1 MPVSVGKAACLQS
14 NDDRNINRSDT
25 GKIRKERKNMTNVDE
40 IIDKFAKC
48 HDNKVAIAF
57 TKSIGELLK
66 LNGVTAHYTEYNSDV
81 MTEDEISKRYGIVFD
96 SLDFT
101 EHDKVFKDEI
111 RELKKHIEKLKSIRM
126 RCRESARDSFDR
138 GNYGAL
144 CVVGV
149 DELKENNSTAELPF
163 DAIEVANFLINEK
176 YEYRNIECRKYEIED
191 LEQIAEHLLVYCK
204 HNKEE

>member
-1 MPVSVGKAACLQS
+1 
-14 NDDRNINRSDT
+14 
-25 GKIRKERKNMTNVDE
+25 MTNVDE

-81 MTEDEISKRYGIVFD
+81 MTEDEISKKYGIVFD

-101 EHDKVFKDEI
+101 EHDKGFKDEI
-111 RELKKHIEKLKSIRM
+111 NSLEESIK
-126 RCRESARDSFDR
+126 ERDSYIKQLEHDF
-138 GNYGAL
+138 
-144 CVVGV
+144 
-149 DELKENNSTAELPF
+149 DELKENNATVELPF
-163 DAIEVANFLINEK
+163 DAIEVVYFLINE
-176 YEYRNIECRKYEIED
+176 ECKCEIPFTGRKTKRRKYDIED

>member
-1 MPVSVGKAACLQS
+1 MA
-14 NDDRNINRSDT
+14 
-25 GKIRKERKNMTNVDE
+25 NVDE
-40 IIDKFAKC
+40 IIDKIAKC

-176 YEYRNIECRKYEIED
+176 YEYRNIECRKYDIED

>member
-1 MPVSVGKAACLQS
+1 MS
-14 NDDRNINRSDT
+14 
-25 GKIRKERKNMTNVDE
+25 NVDE

-81 MTEDEISKRYGIVFD
+81 MAEDEISKQYGIVFD

-101 EHDKVFKDEI
+101 EHDKGFKDEI
-111 RELKKHIEKLKSIRM
+111 KRLKESIKK
-126 RCRESARDSFDR
+126 RDSYINQLKHDI
-138 GNYGAL
+138 
-144 CVVGV
+144 
-149 DELKENNSTAELPF
+149 DELKENNETVELPF
-163 DAIEVANFLINEK
+163 DAIEVANFLINEE
-176 YEYRNIECRKYEIED
+176 YECNIPFVGGKTKHRKYEIED

-204 HNKEE
+204 HNKEV

>member
-14 NDDRNINRSDT
+14 NDDRTINRSDT

-81 MTEDEISKRYGIVFD
+81 MAEDEISKQYGIVFD

-101 EHDKVFKDEI
+101 EHDKRFNDEI
-111 RELKKHIEKLKSIRM
+111 NRLKERIKE
-126 RCRESARDSFDR
+126 RDSYIKQLEHDF
-138 GNYGAL
+138 
-144 CVVGV
+144 
-149 DELKENNSTAELPF
+149 DELKERNETVELPF

-176 YEYRNIECRKYEIED
+176 YECNIPFVGGKTKHRKYEVED

-204 HNKEE
+204 HNKEV

>member
-1 MPVSVGKAACLQS
+1 MY
-14 NDDRNINRSDT
+14 
-25 GKIRKERKNMTNVDE
+25 NVDE

-81 MTEDEISKRYGIVFD
+81 MAEDEISKQYGIVFD

-101 EHDKVFKDEI
+101 EHDKRFKDEI
-111 RELKKHIEKLKSIRM
+111 KRLKESIK
-126 RCRESARDSFDR
+126 ERDSYINQLKHD
-138 GNYGAL
+138 
-144 CVVGV
+144 V
-149 DELKENNSTAELPF
+149 DELKENNATVELPF
-163 DAIEVANFLINEK
+163 DAIEVANFLINE
-176 YEYRNIECRKYEIED
+176 ECECDMLFTGRKTKRRKYDIED

-204 HNKEE
+204 HNNIEEE

>member
-1 MPVSVGKAACLQS
+1 MS
-14 NDDRNINRSDT
+14 
-25 GKIRKERKNMTNVDE
+25 NVDE

-81 MTEDEISKRYGIVFD
+81 MAEDEISKQYGIVFD

-101 EHDKVFKDEI
+101 EHDKGFKDEI
-111 RELKKHIEKLKSIRM
+111 KRLKESIK
-126 RCRESARDSFDR
+126 ERDSYINQLKHDI
-138 GNYGAL
+138 
-144 CVVGV
+144 
-149 DELKENNSTAELPF
+149 DELKGNNATVELPF
-163 DAIEVANFLINEK
+163 DAIEVANFLINE
-176 YEYRNIECRKYEIED
+176 ECECDMLFTGRKTKRRKYEIED

>member
-1 MPVSVGKAACLQS
+1 MS
-14 NDDRNINRSDT
+14 
-25 GKIRKERKNMTNVDE
+25 NVDE

-81 MTEDEISKRYGIVFD
+81 MEEDEISKQYGIVFD
-96 SLDFT
+96 GLDFT
-101 EHDKVFKDEI
+101 EHDKGFKDEI
-111 RELKKHIEKLKSIRM
+111 KRLKESIKERDSYINKLKQDSEKLENVRM
-126 RCRESARDSFDR
+126 RCTVQAIKMLDR
-138 GNYGAL
+138 GIYEDIFAL
-144 CVVGV
+144 TTG
-149 DELKENNSTAELPF
+149 ELKARTSTVELPF

-176 YEYRNIECRKYEIED
+176 HEYRNIDCRKYDIED

-204 HNKEE
+204 HNKESEE

>member
-1 MPVSVGKAACLQS
+1 
-14 NDDRNINRSDT
+14 
-25 GKIRKERKNMTNVDE
+25 MTTVDE

-81 MTEDEISKRYGIVFD
+81 MAEDEISKRYGIVFD

-111 RELKKHIEKLKSIRM
+111 RELKSHIEKLKSIRM

-144 CVVGV
+144 WVVGA
-149 DELKENNSTAELPF
+149 DELKGNNATVELPF
-163 DAIEVANFLINEK
+163 DAIGVANFLINEK
-176 YEYRNIECRKYEIED
+176 YEYRNIECRKYDIED

>member
-1 MPVSVGKAACLQS
+1 
-14 NDDRNINRSDT
+14 
-25 GKIRKERKNMTNVDE
+25 MTNVDE

-81 MTEDEISKRYGIVFD
+81 MAEDEISKRYGIVFD

-101 EHDKVFKDEI
+101 EHDKGFKEEI
-111 RELKKHIEKLKSIRM
+111 NRLKENINE
-126 RCRESARDSFDR
+126 RDSYIKQLEHDF
-138 GNYGAL
+138 
-144 CVVGV
+144 
-149 DELKENNSTAELPF
+149 DELKESNATAELPF
-163 DAIEVANFLINEK
+163 DAIEVANFLINEECECSIPFVGGKTK
-176 YEYRNIECRKYEIED
+176 YRKYEIED

-204 HNKEE
+204 HNKEV

>member
-1 MPVSVGKAACLQS
+1 MS
-14 NDDRNINRSDT
+14 
-25 GKIRKERKNMTNVDE
+25 NVDE

-81 MTEDEISKRYGIVFD
+81 MTEDEI
-96 SLDFT
+96 
-101 EHDKVFKDEI
+101 
-111 RELKKHIEKLKSIRM
+111 
-126 RCRESARDSFDR
+126 
-138 GNYGAL
+138 
-144 CVVGV
+144 
-149 DELKENNSTAELPF
+149 KENNSTVELPF

-176 YEYRNIECRKYEIED
+176 YEYRNIECRKYDIED

-204 HNKEE
+204 HNKEEE

>member
-1 MPVSVGKAACLQS
+1 MY
-14 NDDRNINRSDT
+14 
-25 GKIRKERKNMTNVDE
+25 NVDE

-81 MTEDEISKRYGIVFD
+81 MAEDEISKQYGIVFD

-101 EHDKVFKDEI
+101 EHDKRFNDEI
-111 RELKKHIEKLKSIRM
+111 NRLKERIKERDSYINKLKQDSEKLENVRM
-126 RCRESARDSFDR
+126 RCTGQAIKMLDR
-138 GNYGAL
+138 GIYEDIFAL
-144 CVVGV
+144 TTG
-149 DELKENNSTAELPF
+149 ELKARTSTVELPF
-163 DAIEVANFLINEK
+163 DAIEVANFLINE
-176 YEYRNIECRKYEIED
+176 ECECDIPFTGIKTKRRKYEIED

-204 HNKEE
+204 HNKESEE

>member
-1 MPVSVGKAACLQS
+1 MY
-14 NDDRNINRSDT
+14 
-25 GKIRKERKNMTNVDE
+25 NVDE

-81 MTEDEISKRYGIVFD
+81 MAEDEISKRYGIVFD

-101 EHDKVFKDEI
+101 EHDKWFKDEI
-111 RELKKHIEKLKSIRM
+111 NRLK
-126 RCRESARDSFDR
+126 ESVKERDSYIKQLKHD
-138 GNYGAL
+138 A
-144 CVVGV
+144 
-149 DELKENNSTAELPF
+149 DELKENNATVELPF
-163 DAIEVANFLINEK
+163 DAIEVANFLINE
-176 YEYRNIECRKYEIED
+176 ECECDMLFTGRKTKRRKYEIED

>member
-1 MPVSVGKAACLQS
+1 MY
-14 NDDRNINRSDT
+14 
-25 GKIRKERKNMTNVDE
+25 NVDE

-66 LNGVTAHYTEYNSDV
+66 LNGVTAHYTEQNSDV
-81 MTEDEISKRYGIVFD
+81 MAEDEISKQYGIVFD

-101 EHDKVFKDEI
+101 EHDKRFNDEI
-111 RELKKHIEKLKSIRM
+111 NRLKESIK
-126 RCRESARDSFDR
+126 ERDSYINQLEHDF
-138 GNYGAL
+138 
-144 CVVGV
+144 
-149 DELKENNSTAELPF
+149 DELKENNATVELPF
-163 DAIEVANFLINEK
+163 DAIEVANFLINEE
-176 YEYRNIECRKYEIED
+176 YECEIPFTGRKTNRRKYDIED

>member
-1 MPVSVGKAACLQS
+1 
-14 NDDRNINRSDT
+14 
-25 GKIRKERKNMTNVDE
+25 MTNVDE

-81 MTEDEISKRYGIVFD
+81 MAEDEIRKRYGIVFD

-101 EHDKVFKDEI
+101 EHDKGFKEEI
-111 RELKKHIEKLKSIRM
+111 NRLKENINE
-126 RCRESARDSFDR
+126 RDSYIKQLEHDF
-138 GNYGAL
+138 
-144 CVVGV
+144 
-149 DELKENNSTAELPF
+149 DELKENNANVELPF
-163 DAIEVANFLINEK
+163 DAIEVANFLINEECECSIPFVGGK
-176 YEYRNIECRKYEIED
+176 TKCRKYEIED

-204 HNKEE
+204 HNKEV